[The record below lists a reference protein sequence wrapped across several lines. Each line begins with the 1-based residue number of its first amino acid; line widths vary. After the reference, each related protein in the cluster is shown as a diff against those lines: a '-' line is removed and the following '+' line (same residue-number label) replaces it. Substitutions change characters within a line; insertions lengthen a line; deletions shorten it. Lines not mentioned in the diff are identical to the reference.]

1 MKKKFLLLLS
11 CIAILSL
18 LLVGCGGEQAKEK
31 EDQKADVASGKLVP
45 GPFKA
50 VEGLPVIEAPEGF
63 DWKQFEGVELNFISE
78 NTPPSSA
85 IAANIE
91 EFEKATGIKVNIQQM
106 DLGTLVQ
113 KVGLD
118 FAAGSSKYHIIYAD
132 PYQVLAKYSSKLVD
146 LNEFINDPTLPSIPG
161 GLEDFIPSQL
171 KIDGYMGSEDKLYA
185 LPYDCPTMVLAYRT
199 DIMEAIKEDFMA
211 EKGYDPTPNPDMT
224 WEQYYEVA
232 KYINEHADE
241 LDVKYGTG
249 HQAKQYDSLMCDFSN
264 VLAAYGG
271 DYFKNRNLGGIGA
284 ANPGEADLTSPE
296 AIEALKFYDK
306 LLKIAHPGSK
316 SWDWNG
322 LAEAFAAG
330 EIAMAPEWHEFASM
344 FENPEKSKVAGK
356 VAWTTLPKGPAGSSN
371 IFGGTGIAIN
381 ANCSEEE
388 KKAAWLFLVWATS
401 PQTQLMV
408 LESPVGGATP
418 SRTSVYELPKVK
430 KAMED
435 PASEE
440 AKKMPNLTSMKA
452 TLEAWKEEN
461 SYGRPKIPQ
470 WPEADTIIFTELSK
484 MLAGQQ
490 DPEATAKSINDQLN
504 TLTGN

>member
-1 MKKKFLLLLS
+1 MKKKL
-11 CIAILSL
+11 IAILTC
-18 LLVGCGGEQAKEK
+18 LVALTLVLAGCGGEKAKETAK
-31 EDQKADVASGKLVP
+31 EPAAQGKLVD
-45 GPFKA
+45 GPFKK
-50 VEGLPVIEAPEGF
+50 VEGLPAIQAPEGF
-63 DWKQFEGVELNFISE
+63 DWKQFAGVELNVISE

-85 IAANIE
+85 IAANIK
-91 EFEKATGIKVNIQQM
+91 EFEEATGIKVNIQQM

-118 FAAGSSKYHIIYAD
+118 FSAGSSKYHVIYAD
-132 PYQVLAKYSSKLVD
+132 PYQVLAKYSSKFVD
-146 LNEFINDPTLPSIPG
+146 LNELEKDPTLPKIPG
-161 GLEDFIPSQL
+161 GLEDFIQSQL
-171 KIDGYMGSEDKLYA
+171 EIDGYMGSKDKLYA

-199 DIMEAIKEDFMA
+199 DVMAKIKDNFIN
-211 EKGYDPTPNPDMT
+211 EKGFDPTPNPNMT
-224 WEQYYEVA
+224 WEQYYQVA
-232 KYINEHADE
+232 EYINKHAAE
-241 LDVKYGTG
+241 LGVKYGTG

-264 VLAAYGG
+264 ILNAYGA
-271 DYFKNRNLGGIGA
+271 DYFANRELGGIGA
-284 ANPGEADLTSPE
+284 ANPGKTALTTPE
-296 AIEALKFYDK
+296 ALQAFEFYNK

-330 EIAMAPEWHEFASM
+330 EVAMAPEWHEFASM

-356 VAWTTLPKGPAGSSN
+356 VAWTTLPKGPKRSAN
-371 IFGGTGIAIN
+371 IFGGTGIGIN
-381 ANCSEEE
+381 ANASEKE

-401 PQTQLMV
+401 PQTQLMI

-418 SRTSVYELPKVK
+418 SRTSVYNVASVK

-452 TLEAWKEEN
+452 TLEAWKAEN
-461 SYGRPKIPQ
+461 AYGRPKVPQ
-470 WPEADTIIFTELSK
+470 WPQIDTIVFTELSK

-490 DPEATAKSINDQLN
+490 DPKTTAESISKQVDA
-504 TLTGN
+504 LTGN